1 MAITPIGLTKDEFN
15 TLIDELFCSKP
26 KGCSCKKE
34 EKPKKSCAYTKE
46 EEKSI
51 REVVAEII
59 KDTKERLLEEGE
71 KEEINVKAIENF
83 LDSYFYE
90 GTDRRFMKKKEKVP
104 FLERKNKRISAMVS
118 QMSLEELRELEE
130 AVEIADRII
139 ERLKY

>member
-34 EKPKKSCAYTKE
+34 EEPK
-46 EEKSI
+46 EKK
-51 REVVAEII
+51 
-59 KDTKERLLEEGE
+59 KDT
-71 KEEINVKAIENF
+71 
-83 LDSYFYE
+83 
-90 GTDRRFMKKKEKVP
+90 

>member
-1 MAITPIGLTKDEFN
+1 MAITPLELTKDEFN
-15 TLIDELFCSKP
+15 TLIDELFGSKS
-26 KGCSCKKE
+26 KGCTCKKE

-83 LDSYFYE
+83 LDAYFYE
-90 GTDRRFMKKKEKVP
+90 GTDRRFMKKEKEVP
-104 FLERKNKRISAMVS
+104 FLERKSKRISEMVM
-118 QMSLEELRELEE
+118 QMSLEELKELEE
-130 AVEIADRII
+130 AVEVADRII